1 MNARGGVHL
10 DDNSIEKENRKMN
23 KLFWSLGMTAVTALA
38 IAVLCAANKVTLAS
52 SGAESKPAG
61 IEVNIDN
68 FSFSSMSLTVSAGTT
83 VTWINKDD
91 VPHTVVS
98 TEKVFASPVLDTDE
112 KFSYTFAKPGTYP
125 YYCSIHPKMTAK
137 VVVQ

>member
-1 MNARGGVHL
+1 
-10 DDNSIEKENRKMN
+10 MN
-23 KLFWSLGMTAVTALA
+23 KLFWSLGMTAVIALA
-38 IAVLCAANKVTLAS
+38 MVVLCAANKVTLAS
-52 SGAESKPAG
+52 GAESKPAG
-61 IEVNIDN
+61 VEVNIDN

-98 TEKVFASPVLDTDE
+98 TEKVFASPALDTDE